1 MPLPDDAIA
10 VSGDGRQLTVVARD
24 LVLLDDVVRPVPTTV
39 PATVSFRIEWRG
51 TKGQKRR
58 GRGLKVPPTN
68 SAAFI
73 GRFRRAKATATF
85 SGGIDGFSFQSDP
98 NVPTKSRWA
107 VVGTERNGVFLSEG
121 APCDACAPTAGLRPP
136 SRGAGPR

>member
-1 MPLPDDAIA
+1 MPLPDDAVA
-10 VSGDGRQLTVVARD
+10 VSADGRQLTVVAQD
-24 LVLLDDVVRPVPTTV
+24 LALLDDVVRPVPTTV

-98 NVPTKSRWA
+98 NVPTKSIWA
-107 VVGTERNGVFLSEG
+107 LVGTERNGVFLSEEASCG
-121 APCDACAPTAGLRPP
+121 ACAPGLRPP